1 MGVRTSALA
10 PRGISPT
17 VRHRLQRLHVS
28 DLAQR
33 ARDTDGAD
41 LLLLVRADVDRASV
55 PFQVRAAGTLGRPAE
70 PSQEDRYADHGWR
83 ADPRCN
89 HSVDAVVGRSQQSFC
104 LVRTRLDTRV
114 QRSEEHT
121 SALKSLM

>member
-1 MGVRTSALA
+1 MGERTSALS

-83 ADPRCN
+83 ADPR
-89 HSVDAVVGRSQQSFC
+89 
-104 LVRTRLDTRV
+104 
-114 QRSEEHT
+114 RSEEHT
-121 SALKSLM
+121 SELQSLMRSSYAVFCLK

>member
-1 MGVRTSALA
+1 MGERTSALS

-70 PSQEDRYADHGWR
+70 PSQADRYADHGWR
-83 ADPRCN
+83 ADPRCHQIGKASGGERVWKEVKN
-89 HSVDAVVGRSQQSFC
+89 SGAAESFKKN
-104 LVRTRLDTRV
+104 RI
-114 QRSEEHT
+114 
-121 SALKSLM
+121 K

>member
-1 MGVRTSALA
+1 MGERTSALS

-70 PSQEDRYADHGWR
+70 PSQEDRYADH
-83 ADPRCN
+83 
-89 HSVDAVVGRSQQSFC
+89 
-104 LVRTRLDTRV
+104 
-114 QRSEEHT
+114 RSEEHT
-121 SALKSLM
+121 YELQSLMRNSYAVFC